1 LKDLQ
6 EIEISQGNFCTAQ
19 GALFPDQEKVVQ
31 GRGGEIDARA
41 RPYSDVLD
49 SKLFNG
55 TRGQGD
61 SLLSG
66 NSCYKASL
74 LQTINKRQRRLHT
87 HIFILIYGRE
97 GKALP

>member
-6 EIEISQGNFCTAQ
+6 EIEIPQGNFRTAQ
-19 GALFPDQEKVVQ
+19 GALFPDQGKVVQ
-31 GRGGEIDARA
+31 GRGEVDDRA
-41 RPYSDVLD
+41 RPFSDVLD
-49 SKLFNG
+49 SKLFRK
-55 TRGQGD
+55 TMGQGD